1 MTTTECLA
9 GVEILLFRASHV
21 SKIPSSDLL
30 SPGNITLEVTVDPEE
45 TSEAATK
52 GRPDQNHL
60 TRGLGR
66 PEKHQK
72 VCYILV
78 CRPSKHKLNEKT
90 FSWFIRCYL
99 FYKIRKSQFFAPDV
113 STLGAW

>member
-9 GVEILLFRASHV
+9 GVEILLFLASHV

-60 TRGLGR
+60 TWGLGR

-72 VCYILV
+72 VTY
-78 CRPSKHKLNEKT
+78 
-90 FSWFIRCYL
+90 
-99 FYKIRKSQFFAPDV
+99 
-113 STLGAW
+113 

>member
-72 VCYILV
+72 VSGYILV

-99 FYKIRKSQFFAPDV
+99 FYKNYIFFAPKD
-113 STLGAW
+113 

>member
-99 FYKIRKSQFFAPDV
+99 FYKNYNFFAPKD
-113 STLGAW
+113 